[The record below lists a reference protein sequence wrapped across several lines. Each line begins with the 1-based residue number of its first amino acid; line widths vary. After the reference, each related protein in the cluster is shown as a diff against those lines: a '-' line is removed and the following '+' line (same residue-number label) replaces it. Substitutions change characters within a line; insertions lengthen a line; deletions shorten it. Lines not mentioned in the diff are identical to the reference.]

1 MSDFLPISFQTQILF
16 KLHITQNKRALFGTF
31 EQRY

>member
-1 MSDFLPISFQTQILF
+1 MSDFLPISFQTQILL
-16 KLHITQNKRALFGTF
+16 KLRITQNKRALFGTF